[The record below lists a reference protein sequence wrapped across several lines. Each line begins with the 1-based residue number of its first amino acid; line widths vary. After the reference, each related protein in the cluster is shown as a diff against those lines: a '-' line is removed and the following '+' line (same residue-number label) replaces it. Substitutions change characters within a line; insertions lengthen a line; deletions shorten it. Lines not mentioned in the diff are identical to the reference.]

1 MCWYNSRPINWF
13 IKLSGYTYSNLA
25 RLFMR
30 LFVGVMLLQFGIR
43 HLVNYSLLCNTFPTV
58 LNMSS
63 ECSLILM
70 IIIELVCSLFIM
82 VGFFTRLS
90 AIPPICA
97 MIAAE
102 YYILHDMVPN
112 LPVYGLDST
121 DPGYLPIMFIGIY
134 MSLLIAGPGKISL
147 DYFTSL
153 YIIQQKG
160 KDEEEELDEV

>member
-1 MCWYNSRPINWF
+1 MSWYNSAPVNCF
-13 IKLSGYTYSNLA
+13 VKLSGYAYSNLA

-43 HLVNYSLLCNTFPTV
+43 HLVNYSELSTSFPTV
-58 LNMSS
+58 LNMSP
-63 ECSLILM
+63 ECSLIIM
-70 IIIELVCSLFIM
+70 IVIELVCSLFIM
-82 VGFFTRLS
+82 VGFLTRLS

-102 YYILHDMVPN
+102 YYILHDMVPY

-134 MSLLIAGPGKISL
+134 FYLLIAGPGKISL
-147 DYFTSL
+147 DYLISL
-153 YIIQQKG
+153 YIINLKG
-160 KDEEEELDEV
+160 KSEEEEMEEV

>member
-1 MCWYNSRPINWF
+1 MSWYNSAPVNCF
-13 IKLSGYTYSNLA
+13 VKLTGYSYSNLA

-43 HLVNYSLLCNTFPTV
+43 HLVNYSVMCNSFPTV
-58 LNMSS
+58 LNMSP

-82 VGFFTRLS
+82 VGFLTRP
-90 AIPPICA
+90 AVIPPICA

-102 YYILHDMVPN
+102 YYILHDIVPN

-134 MSLLIAGPGKISL
+134 IYILLAGAGKISL
-147 DYFTSL
+147 DYFISL
-153 YIIQQKG
+153 YIITQKG
-160 KDEEEELDEV
+160 KYEEEELEDV

>member
-1 MCWYNSRPINWF
+1 MCWYNSPAVNLF

-30 LFVGVMLLQFGIR
+30 LFVGVMFMQFGIR
-43 HLVNYSLLCNTFPTV
+43 HLVNYSLLCNDFPTV
-58 LNMSS
+58 FHLSS
-63 ECSLILM
+63 ETSLILM

-82 VGFFTRLS
+82 AGIFTRLS
-90 AIPPICA
+90 VIPPICA
-97 MIAAE
+97 MLAAE

-134 MSLLIAGPGKISL
+134 IYLLIAGPGKISL
-147 DYFTSL
+147 DYFISL

>member
-1 MCWYNSRPINWF
+1 MCWYNSPLVNCF

-43 HLVNYSLLCNTFPTV
+43 HLVNFSVLSATFPTV
-58 LNMSS
+58 LHLSPTA
-63 ECSLILM
+63 SLIIM
-70 IIIELVCSLFIM
+70 IVIELVCSLLIM
-82 VGFFTRLS
+82 IGFMTRLS

-97 MIAAE
+97 MVAAE
-102 YYILHDMVPN
+102 YYILHDMVPF
-112 LPVYGLDST
+112 LPAYGLDST

-134 MSLLIAGPGKISL
+134 LYLLIAGPGKISL
-147 DYFTSL
+147 DYFISL
-153 YIIQQKG
+153 YIIGQKG